1 MTFAIP
7 YRKNGFSMARKS
19 QLETIPFA
27 FGSGFLED
35 HAGHIMRDSKTALI
49 ELIANSYDAGATQV
63 DVTWPDAVGG
73 GFSIEDNGSGMTPDE
88 FAQRWKTLGYR
99 RLDHQG
105 TNVTFP
111 PGTKAR
117 PRTAFGQSGKGRHGA
132 FCFAD
137 TYEIETWRDGT
148 CLQAEVSV
156 ATGGAEPFH
165 CREVSRTSKEGN
177 GTRIK
182 AVVMRGYVSG
192 NELAETIGSKFAVDP
207 EFQIRLNGTSL
218 ILKSLKALQ
227 EITLTV
233 PDYGPVQIYFVEAPQ
248 YDRTVKLRGITWW
261 VQKRMVG
268 EPSWA
273 GLDREGAILDG
284 RTKAA
289 KQYSFVVEA
298 DMLKPD
304 VKPDWSGFH
313 DSPRFLAVKNAVRAY
328 AISKIDDLLS
338 QTRKE
343 RKVDILKEHRETLK
357 QLAPVSQKIVGEF
370 IDEVNKNCPSI
381 SDNDLSRTVEVL
393 TKLEQSRD
401 GYDLLGKLAAC
412 TPDDLDRWNR
422 LMQEWTSRNA
432 EIVLTELGRRLKL
445 ITQLEEIVDKATTDE
460 LHELQPL
467 FGQGLWMF
475 GPEFEAADFSS
486 NRTMA
491 TVIRTK
497 FGGSDS
503 DPSNKRPDIV
513 ALPDTSLGFYSAD
526 AFNDQNEV
534 DGFRSVII
542 VELKR
547 GGFEITTKEMRQA
560 EDYANELM
568 SSNLVKETTK
578 LHAYVLGS
586 KLADAKERT
595 IGGNICIQPMPYAVL
610 LRRAHARTFHLKR
623 KLETEKPVQPDAEL
637 KEAMD
642 TLVQGELSPT
652 PKESNAKN

>member
-1 MTFAIP
+1 
-7 YRKNGFSMARKS
+7 MAVDS

-63 DVTWPDAVGG
+63 DIKWPDAVGG
-73 GFSIEDNGSGMTPDE
+73 EFTIEDNGSGMTPDE

-105 TNVTFP
+105 SNVAFP
-111 PGTKAR
+111 SGSKAR

-137 TYEIETWRDGT
+137 TYEIETFRDGIS
-148 CLQAEVSV
+148 LSVEVSV
-156 ATGGAEPFH
+156 ATGGIEPFH
-165 CREVSRTSKEGN
+165 CREISRIEKEGH
-177 GTRIK
+177 GTLLK
-182 AVVMRGYVSG
+182 ALVTRGHVSG
-192 NELAETIGSKFAVDP
+192 DDLAETIGAKFAVDP
-207 EFQIRLNGTSL
+207 EFQVRLNNASL
-218 ILKSLKALQ
+218 ILKSLKTLQ
-227 EITLTV
+227 ETTLTI
-233 PDYGPVQIYFVEAPQ
+233 PDYGPIKVYFVEAPQ

-298 DMLKPD
+298 DLLKPD
-304 VKPDWSGFH
+304 VKPDWSGFN
-313 DSPRFLAVKNAVRAY
+313 DSPRFLAVRNAVRAH

-343 RKVDILKEHRETLK
+343 RKVDILKEHRATLK

-393 TKLEQSRD
+393 AKLEQSRD
-401 GYDLLGKLAAC
+401 GYDLLAKLAAC

-422 LMQEWTSRNA
+422 LMQEWTSKNA
-432 EIVLTELGRRLKL
+432 EIVLNELGRRLKL
-445 ITQLEEIVDKATTDE
+445 ISQLEEIVDKATTDE

-475 GPEFEAADFSS
+475 GPEFEAADFTS

-497 FGGSDS
+497 FGGSTV
-503 DPSNKRPDIV
+503 PATNTRPDIV

-526 AFNDQNEV
+526 DFNEKNEV
-534 DGFRSVII
+534 SGFRSVII

-547 GGFEITTKEMRQA
+547 GGFEITKNEMRQA
-560 EDYANELM
+560 EDYATELL
-568 SSNLVKETTK
+568 SSNLIRETTK
-578 LHAYVLGS
+578 VHAYVLGS
-586 KLADAKERT
+586 KLKDAKDRT
-595 IGGNICIQPMPYAVL
+595 IGTNIFVQPLPYAVL
-610 LRRAHARTFHLKR
+610 LRRAHARTFHLQK
-623 KLETEKPVQPDAEL
+623 KLEAQTPARPDAEIN
-637 KEAMD
+637 EAMEA
-642 TLVQGELSPT
+642 LVQAELSPA
-652 PKESNAKN
+652 PMN